1 VDSGAMAG
9 VIFHAPTLHFKGREI
24 QRETMN
30 FV

>member
-1 VDSGAMAG
+1 MAG